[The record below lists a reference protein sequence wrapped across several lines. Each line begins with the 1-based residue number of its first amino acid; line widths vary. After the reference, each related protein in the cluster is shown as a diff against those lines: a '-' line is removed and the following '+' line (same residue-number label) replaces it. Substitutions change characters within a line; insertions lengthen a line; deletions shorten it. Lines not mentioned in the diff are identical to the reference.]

1 MAIARVIAVV
11 PAFNEASSIAKVIQS
26 ISEYLPV
33 IVVNDGSTDQTPE
46 IARMQGAI
54 VVNHDRNKG
63 YELALSSGINKAK
76 VLLYTHAITIDAD
89 GQHDPRILSDF
100 LEVINRGADLVVGR
114 RDRLQRISERVF
126 SLVATWAW
134 GVHDPLC
141 GMKAYN
147 LDLLEEYGPFDT
159 GSSVGT
165 EFTLRLIRNGIS
177 FEELPVKTFPRLDK
191 PRFGGVIK
199 ANVRIFRALFNALTK
214 H

>member
-1 MAIARVIAVV
+1 M
-11 PAFNEASSIAKVIQS
+11 
-26 ISEYLPV
+26 
-33 IVVNDGSTDQTPE
+33 
-46 IARMQGAI
+46 
-54 VVNHDRNKG
+54 
-63 YELALSSGINKAK
+63 
-76 VLLYTHAITIDAD
+76 
-89 GQHDPRILSDF
+89 
-100 LEVINRGADLVVGR
+100 INRGADLVVGR

-177 FEELPVKTFPRLDK
+177 FEELPVKTVPRLDK